1 MFRAHY
7 IQKGLTEIFY
17 KLDKTNSF
25 HTFLERFKDKM
36 VIKSIT
42 KELADNKTTKK
53 LEKSFK
59 TEIVWR
65 NVVLMLFL
73 HIFAIYGYCISIAN
87 AKVQTWIF
95 GYIIALSSSIGI
107 QAGRN

>member
-1 MFRAHY
+1 
-7 IQKGLTEIFY
+7 
-17 KLDKTNSF
+17 
-25 HTFLERFKDKM
+25 M

-42 KELADNKTTKK
+42 KELADWKTTKK

-65 NVVLMLFL
+65 NVVLMLIL